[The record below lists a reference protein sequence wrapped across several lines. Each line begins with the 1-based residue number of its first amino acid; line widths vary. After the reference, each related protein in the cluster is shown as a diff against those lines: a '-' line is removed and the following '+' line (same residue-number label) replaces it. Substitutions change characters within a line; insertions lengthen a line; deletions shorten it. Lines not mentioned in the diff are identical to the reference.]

1 MNTKLTLRLNSNVIQ
16 RAKNYAQKQ
25 NTSLSKMIES
35 YLNSVT
41 KQKSENIEITPLVDS
56 LSGIIE
62 LPENYDY
69 RKEYSDHI
77 SEKYK

>member
-16 RAKNYAQKQ
+16 RAKNWAQK
-25 NTSLSKMIES
+25 NKTSLSKMIES

-41 KQKSENIEITPLVDS
+41 RQKSEDIEITPLIES

-62 LPENYDY
+62 LPENYDH
-69 RKEYSDHI
+69 RKEYYDHI

>member
-16 RAKNYAQKQ
+16 RAKNWAQK
-25 NTSLSKMIES
+25 NKTSLSKMIES

-41 KQKSENIEITPLVDS
+41 RQKSEDIEITPLIES

-69 RKEYSDHI
+69 KKEYSDHI

>member
-16 RAKNYAQKQ
+16 RAKNWAQK
-25 NTSLSKMIES
+25 NKTSLSKMIES

-41 KQKSENIEITPLVDS
+41 NQKSKDIEITPLVES

-69 RKEYSDHI
+69 RKDYSKHL

>member
-1 MNTKLTLRLNSNVIQ
+1 MNTKLTLRLNSIVIQ
-16 RAKNYAQKQ
+16 RAKNWAKK
-25 NTSLSKMIES
+25 NKTSLSKMIES

-41 KQKSENIEITPLVDS
+41 RQKSEDIEITPLIES

-62 LPENYDY
+62 LPENYDH

>member
-16 RAKNYAQKQ
+16 RAKNWAQK
-25 NTSLSKMIES
+25 NRTSLSKMIES

-41 KQKSENIEITPLVDS
+41 RQKSEDIEITPLIES

-69 RKEYSDHI
+69 KKEYSDHI